1 MWVLSKNTPNHPPL
15 DYFSTESRMGFCR
28 HLGTNDSVLGWS
40 MPGVLLISLIF
51 EAQVS
56 SFEDFSPSVLI
67 RFAGLDM
74 FRPGQF
80 LDELDPSA

>member
-1 MWVLSKNTPNHPPL
+1 
-15 DYFSTESRMGFCR
+15 
-28 HLGTNDSVLGWS
+28 
-40 MPGVLLISLIF
+40 VLLISLIF